1 MNFLL
6 NFNNMLNELRENKY
20 LEENLSKI
28 VRNIQNEIEFQSL
41 GIFLKIQKS
50 NNFRLKISRNI
61 SHTYKKNAILSY
73 DEPLIKEL
81 SHFKI
86 LEINPDRKYK
96 FEKDFAHLLIV
107 PLYNNKVLL
116 GFIFIDRLSAKFT
129 ESEIVKFSIY
139 SSILSLGVSLANQR
153 DEIEHLVKI
162 DEITGLYNYK
172 SFYEI
177 ANFLLSLMNRYKRD
191 LTMAVFKIN
200 DFEDILRTFG
210 KDIINETAREIGLI
224 LKNNLHESDI
234 SARIFK
240 DTVAIAMPETSV
252 ENCVKVV
259 KRINK
264 LIKDIPQLKNLKI
277 GWGIS
282 HNKNFSKSF
291 EELLN
296 FAEQAAFES
305 IRERVRNITIYK
317 E

>member
-6 NFNNMLNELRENKY
+6 NFDNMLNELRENKY

-28 VRNIQNEIEFQSL
+28 VRNIKNEIEFQSL
-41 GIFLKIQKS
+41 GIFLKIRKS
-50 NNFRLKISRNI
+50 NHFRLKISRNI
-61 SHTYKKNAILSY
+61 SHTFKKNAILSD

-86 LEINPDRKYK
+86 LEINPEGKYK
-96 FEKDFAHLLIV
+96 FEKDFVHLLIV

-116 GFIFIDRLSAKFT
+116 GFIFIDRLSSKFT

-162 DEITGLYNYK
+162 DEITGLHNYK

-224 LKNNLHESDI
+224 LKNNLHGSDI
-234 SARIFK
+234 SGRIFK

-264 LIKDIPQLKNLKI
+264 LIKDIPHLQNLKI

-282 HNKNFSKSF
+282 HNKDFSKSV
-291 EELLN
+291 EELLT

-305 IRERVRNITIYK
+305 IREREKNITIY
-317 E
+317 EE

>member
-1 MNFLL
+1 MNFLT
-6 NFNNMLNELRENKY
+6 NFDNLLNELKEKKY
-20 LEENLSKI
+20 LEENLSNI
-28 VRNIQNEIEFQSL
+28 VRNIKKEIEFQSL
-41 GIFLKIQKS
+41 GIFLKIPKT

-61 SHTYKKNAILSY
+61 SHTYKKNAILSA
-73 DEPLIKEL
+73 DKPLIKEL

-86 LEINPDRKYK
+86 LKIFPGGKYK

-116 GFIFIDRLSAKFT
+116 GFIFIDRLSSKFT

-139 SSILSLGVSLANQR
+139 SSIISLGVSLAHQR

-162 DEITGLYNYK
+162 DEISGLHNYK

-177 ANFLLSLMNRYKRD
+177 AKFLLSLMNRYKRD

-210 KDIINETAREIGLI
+210 KDTINETAREIGII

-234 SARIFK
+234 SGRIFK
-240 DTVAIAMPETSV
+240 DTVAIAIPETSV
-252 ENCVKVV
+252 ENCLKVV

-264 LIKDIPQLKNLKI
+264 LIKNIPHLKNLKI

-282 HNKNFSKSF
+282 HNKDFSRSV
-291 EELLN
+291 EELLT

-305 IRERVRNITIYK
+305 IREREKNITIYK

>member
-1 MNFLL
+1 
-6 NFNNMLNELRENKY
+6 MLNELKERKY

-41 GIFLKIQKS
+41 GIFLKVQKS
-50 NNFRLKISRNI
+50 SHFRLKISRNI
-61 SHTYKKNAILSY
+61 SHAYKKNAILSD

-81 SHFKI
+81 SHFKM
-86 LEINPDRKYK
+86 LKINKNGKYK
-96 FEKDFAHLLIV
+96 FEKDFTHLLIV
-107 PLYNNKVLL
+107 PLYNNKDLL
-116 GFIFIDRLSAKFT
+116 GFVFIDRLTSVFT
-129 ESEIVKFSIY
+129 ESEITKFSIY
-139 SSILSLGVSLANQR
+139 SSILNLGVSLANQR
-153 DEIEHLVKI
+153 DEIEHLIKI
-162 DEITGLYNYK
+162 DEITKLYNYK
-172 SFYEI
+172 SFHES

-210 KDIINETAREIGLI
+210 KDSINTTAREIGII

-234 SARIFK
+234 SGKIFK
-240 DTVAIAMPETSV
+240 DTFAIVMPETSV
-252 ENCVKVV
+252 ESCVKVV

-264 LIKDIPQLKNLKI
+264 LIKSIPHLQNLKI

-282 HNKNFSKSF
+282 YNKDFAKSI

-296 FAEQAAFES
+296 FAEQSAFES
-305 IRERVRNITIYK
+305 IRERVRNITVYK

>member
-1 MNFLL
+1 MSFLTD
-6 NFNNMLNELRENKY
+6 FENMLNELKEKKY

-28 VRNIQNEIEFQSL
+28 VRNIKNEIEFQSL
-41 GIFLKIQKS
+41 GIFLKILKS

-61 SHTYKKNAILSY
+61 SHAFKKNAILSD

-81 SHFKI
+81 SRFKI
-86 LEINPDRKYK
+86 LKINPGGKYK
-96 FEKDFAHLLIV
+96 FEKDFVHLLIV

-116 GFIFIDRLSAKFT
+116 GFIFIDRLSSKFT

-162 DEITGLYNYK
+162 DEITRLYNYK
-172 SFYEI
+172 SFYEY
-177 ANFLLSLMNRYKRD
+177 ASFLLSLMNRYKRD

-210 KDIINETAREIGLI
+210 KDIINETGREIGLI

-234 SARIFK
+234 SGKIFK
-240 DTVAIAMPETSV
+240 DTFAIAMPETSV

-259 KRINK
+259 KRINY
-264 LIKDIPQLKNLKI
+264 LIKDIPHLKNLKI

-282 HNKNFSKSF
+282 HNKDFSKSV

-305 IRERVRNITIYK
+305 IREREKNITVYI